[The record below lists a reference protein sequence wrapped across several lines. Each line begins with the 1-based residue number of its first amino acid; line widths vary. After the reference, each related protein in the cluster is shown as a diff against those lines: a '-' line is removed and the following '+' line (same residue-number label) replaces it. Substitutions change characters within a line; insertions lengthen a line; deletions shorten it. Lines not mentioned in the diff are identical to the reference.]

1 MTHLFSIADLGFE
14 GLGVSAPQESLF
26 ERRNPGIAQPGDPIN
41 PDAEDLPTPVP
52 ILEEEHLQNISADV
66 IQVQANA
73 RASLDFLAAL
83 AMPDVYK
90 YSFPEIFLGI
100 WQWLGEYVHKIRDF
114 SQLALGLPRGFSKTT
129 VLKLFIL
136 YCILFTK
143 KTFILYIAGTQSKAN
158 DVIGDITDMLDEPN
172 IKAVFGNWRVG
183 LVIDRADF
191 KLFGFRGRNIILR
204 GAGAG
209 SDIRGITRKNRRPD
223 VMVFDDVQTRE
234 DADSEILSNQIENW
248 MQGTAM
254 KAKSPEGC
262 LYVFLANMYP
272 TPFALL
278 KKLDKNSNWLKFITG
293 GITEN
298 GKSLWEDLHPLKQ
311 LLREFQ
317 NDLAA
322 GKPQIFYAEVLNDG
336 DAQVNN
342 TFDITKV
349 PAYAVPEYEPHQGN
363 FVVIDPATDKPGADE
378 VTITYCEV
386 YEGVPVAIEISEG
399 RFSPGDTILIALKY
413 CLRYG
418 ARCVGIESNA
428 YQYSLLYWFQ
438 HMCQLHGIIGIQA
451 VELLSTGTSKNARI
465 AEMLKSYIKG
475 EIQVHPKVRP
485 LVHAQIVAFNP
496 LTRKNTDGILDCL
509 CFMSKMLATYPYL
522 IAGTTIMENQE
533 AGDIRVYDVLENA
546 PF

>member
-1 MTHLFSIADLGFE
+1 MTHLFSIVDLGFGE
-14 GLGVSAPQESLF
+14 SEQPAPLF
-26 ERRNPGIAQPGDPIN
+26 ERKNPGISAPEEPIN
-41 PDAEDLPTPVP
+41 PEADDLPIPLP
-52 ILEEEHLQNISADV
+52 LQEEEHLQNIAADV
-66 IQVQANA
+66 VQVQANA

-90 YSFPEIFLGI
+90 YVFPAIFLGI
-100 WQWLGEYVHKIRDF
+100 WQWLGEYAHKVRDF

-223 VMVFDDVQTRE
+223 VMIFDDVQTRE

-278 KKLDKNSNWLKFITG
+278 KKLSANPNWLKFITG
-293 GITEN
+293 GIKEDGT
-298 GKSLWEDLHPLKQ
+298 SLWEDLHPLKQ
-311 LLREFQ
+311 LLREFS
-317 NDLAA
+317 NDLAS

-342 TFDITKV
+342 TFDISKV
-349 PAYAVPEYEPHQGN
+349 PAYAVPEHEPHQGN
-363 FVVIDPATDKPGADE
+363 FVVIDPATDKPGADA

-386 YEGVPVAIEISEG
+386 YEGVPVAVEISEG
-399 RFSPGDTILIALKY
+399 SYSPGDTILIALKY

-428 YQYSLLYWFQ
+428 YQYSLNYWFTQ
-438 HMCQLHGIIGIQA
+438 TCIRYGIVGIQP
-451 VELLSTGTSKNARI
+451 VELYSVGTSKNARI
-465 AEMLKSYIKG
+465 AEMLKAYIKG
-475 EIQVHPKVRP
+475 ELQVHPKVRP

-509 CFMSKMLATYPYL
+509 CFMSKMLSTYPHL
-522 IAGTTIMENQE
+522 IAGATIMENQE
-533 AGDIRVYDVLENA
+533 AGDNRVFDVLENS